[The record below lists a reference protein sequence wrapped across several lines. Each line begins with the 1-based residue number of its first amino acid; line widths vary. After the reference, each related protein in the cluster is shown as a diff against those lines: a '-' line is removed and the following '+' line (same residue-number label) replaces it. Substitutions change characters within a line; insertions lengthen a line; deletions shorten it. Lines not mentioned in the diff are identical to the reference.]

1 MRIRRSAM
9 NDAQQ
14 KQHSG
19 KVPFWLAIGLP
30 GLSVLIL
37 AACAPAGSAGASG
50 PYRGGQTP
58 AAAPIQAPIQAPVA
72 TATEAASGMQAKV
85 VMRNIAFLP
94 QEITVKPGT
103 TITWTNE
110 DNFEHTVTSG
120 TRGNP
125 TGLFDEKVPAGGSF
139 SFTFE
144 KPGPFEYYCRI
155 HNGMH
160 GTVIVQEPAGQ
171 KTTPKQAEPSQPTS
185 QRSNYDG
192 Y

>member
-1 MRIRRSAM
+1 MHRRKSAL
-9 NDAQQ
+9 NDTP
-14 KQHSG
+14 KKHLSR
-19 KVPFWLAIGLP
+19 KVPSWLAIGL
-30 GLSVLIL
+30 LWLLVLVL

-50 PYRGGQTP
+50 SYRGGQTP
-58 AAAPIQAPIQAPVA
+58 AAAPTQAPLQAPVA
-72 TATEAASGMQAKV
+72 PATQAASGMQAKV

-125 TGLFDEKVPAGGSF
+125 TGLFDEGVPAGGSF

-144 KPGPFEYYCRI
+144 KPGTYEYYCRI
-155 HNGMH
+155 HNRMH
-160 GTVIVQEPAGQ
+160 GTVIVQGPAGQ
-171 KTTPKQAEPSQPTS
+171 ETAPQQAEPPQPTT